1 MLLKNDP
8 NVMIDCCETR
18 QYIHPHKR
26 TASPTYSHKRFIGR
40 EDDEEGLVSQELG
53 IIVCLELRDIET
65 VFAGGLAHYRR
76 GNRIAPLMI
85 TPAVRL
91 DRLAEGHFY
100 LELEGRPGRILEG
113 ARPAR
118 NFGEIAY
125 KACDELDVVRKF
137 GRYK

>member
-1 MLLKNDP
+1 MQNYGAPRILHQA
-8 NVMIDCCETR
+8 V
-18 QYIHPHKR
+18 
-26 TASPTYSHKRFIGR
+26 IGR
-40 EDDEEGLVSQELG
+40 ENDKQRLVSQKFG
-53 IIVCLELRDIET
+53 VIVCLELRDIEA

-76 GNRIAPLMI
+76 GNCIATLMI

-100 LELEGRPGRILEG
+100 LELKGRPGRILEG

-137 GRYK
+137 GRYE